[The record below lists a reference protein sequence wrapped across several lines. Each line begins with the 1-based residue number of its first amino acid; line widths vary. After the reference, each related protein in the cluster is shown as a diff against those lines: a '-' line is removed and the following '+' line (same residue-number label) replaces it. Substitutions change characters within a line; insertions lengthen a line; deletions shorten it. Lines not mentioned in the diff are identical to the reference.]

1 VAIVDLRGREQDAEV
16 QALLGR
22 PWPEQAI
29 LIGWSDEAG
38 ELVGGVAVARAGSDD
53 LALLELAVP
62 EDRAPAML
70 ADLEVVVTAQ
80 RLVAETDQARQS
92 VYAACGFETETLADG
107 RVRCT
112 KALDV
117 APVAAPARTLA
128 EVEAAIRAAWSRE
141 TSDDPD
147 EWTEDNP
154 ARGQCAVTSLL
165 VRELLGGD
173 ILIANVV
180 RDGKRVERH
189 AWNRL
194 ASGITLDLTREQFLA
209 GEQLTEAAVEE
220 PLITHRTPERYE
232 ALRARVFAALDLVA
246 DSH

>member
-22 PWPEQAI
+22 PWPEPAI
-29 LIGWSDEAG
+29 LIGWSDDAG
-38 ELVGGVAVARAGSDD
+38 QLVGGVAVERSGPED

-62 EDRAPAML
+62 AEHASAML
-70 ADLEVVVTAQ
+70 DGLAEVVTAQ
-80 RLVAETDQARQS
+80 RLVAETDEAGTA
-92 VYAACGFETETLADG
+92 VYAACGFETEPLPDG
-107 RVRCT
+107 RVRWT

-117 APVAAPARTLA
+117 APVAVPARTLA
-128 EVEAAIRAAWSRE
+128 EIEAAIRGAWGLD

-147 EWTEDNP
+147 EWSEANP
-154 ARGQCAVTSLL
+154 SRGQCAVTALL

-180 RDGKRVERH
+180 RDGKRIERH

-194 ASGITLDLTREQFLA
+194 ASGITVDLTREQFLT
-209 GEQLTEAAVEE
+209 GEQFTEPAVDE

-232 ALRARVFAALDLVA
+232 TLKARVLAAL
-246 DSH
+246 SS